1 MKTKEKT
8 KEQIYNEIQDLVLK
22 TSTDNYMEYLKTFRQ
37 VFNSNM
43 TQEEKDDIRKKAY
56 EEYQRK
62 EAELEEILDL
72 AYLDLVT
79 DNSGYNQAI

>member
-22 TSTDNYMEYLKTFRQ
+22 TNTDNYMEYLKTFRQ

-56 EEYQRK
+56 EEYLKK
-62 EAELEEILDL
+62 EENLYDIL
-72 AYLDLVT
+72 AH
-79 DNSGYNQAI
+79 A

>member
-22 TSTDNYMEYLKTFRQ
+22 TNTDNYMEYLKTFRQ

-56 EEYQRK
+56 EEYLKK
-62 EAELEEILDL
+62 EENLYDILAH
-72 AYLDLVT
+72 AYMDYMHD
-79 DNSGYNQAI
+79 DNPIFA

>member
-1 MKTKEKT
+1 MKS

-22 TSTDNYMEYLKTFRQ
+22 TNTDNYMEYLKTFRQ

-56 EEYQRK
+56 EEYLKK
-62 EAELEEILDL
+62 EEDLYDILTH
-72 AYLDLVT
+72 AYMDYMHD
-79 DNSGYNQAI
+79 DNPIFA

>member
-22 TSTDNYMEYLKTFRQ
+22 TSTDNYMEYLKTYRQ
-37 VFNSNM
+37 AFNSNM

-56 EEYQRK
+56 EEYLKK
-62 EAELEEILDL
+62 EENLYDILAH
-72 AYLDLVT
+72 AYMDYMHD
-79 DNSGYNQAI
+79 DNPIFA

>member
-1 MKTKEKT
+1 MKT

-22 TSTDNYMEYLKTFRQ
+22 TNTDNYMEYLKTFRQ

-62 EAELEEILDL
+62 EAELEDILQY

-79 DNSGYNQAI
+79 DNNGYNQAI

>member
-56 EEYQRK
+56 EEYLKK
-62 EAELEEILDL
+62 EEDLYDILAH
-72 AYLDLVT
+72 AYMDYMHD
-79 DNSGYNQAI
+79 DNPIFA

>member
-1 MKTKEKT
+1 MKT
-8 KEQIYNEIQDLVLK
+8 KEQIYNEIKDLVLK
-22 TSTDNYMEYLKTFRQ
+22 TNTDNYMEYLKTFRQ

-56 EEYQRK
+56 EEYLKK
-62 EAELEEILDL
+62 EAELEDILQY

-79 DNSGYNQAI
+79 DNNGYNQAI

>member
-1 MKTKEKT
+1 MKTKEQT

-22 TSTDNYMEYLKTFRQ
+22 TNTDNYMEYLKTFRQ

-56 EEYQRK
+56 EEYLKK
-62 EAELEEILDL
+62 EENLYDILAH
-72 AYLDLVT
+72 AYMDYMHD
-79 DNSGYNQAI
+79 DNPIFA

>member
-1 MKTKEKT
+1 MKSKK
-8 KEQIYNEIQDLVLK
+8 QIYEETRELVETQDK
-22 TSTDNYMEYLKTFRQ
+22 QNYLEYLKTFRQ

-62 EAELEEILDL
+62 EEQLEEILDL
-72 AYLDLVT
+72 AYIDLMESS
-79 DNSGYNQAI
+79 NRAII

>member
-22 TSTDNYMEYLKTFRQ
+22 TNTDNYMEYLKTFRQ

-43 TQEEKDDIRKKAY
+43 TQEEKDDIRKKHM
-56 EEYQRK
+56 K
-62 EAELEEILDL
+62 N
-72 AYLDLVT
+72 T
-79 DNSGYNQAI
+79 

>member
-22 TSTDNYMEYLKTFRQ
+22 TNTDNYMEYLKTFRQ

-56 EEYQRK
+56 EEYLKK
-62 EAELEEILDL
+62 EEDLYDILAH
-72 AYLDLVT
+72 AYMDYMHD
-79 DNSGYNQAI
+79 DNPIFA

>member
-22 TSTDNYMEYLKTFRQ
+22 TNTDNYMEYLKTFRQ

-56 EEYQRK
+56 EEYLKK
-62 EAELEEILDL
+62 EAELEDILQY

-79 DNSGYNQAI
+79 DNNGYNQAI

>member
-22 TSTDNYMEYLKTFRQ
+22 TNTDNYMEYLKTFRQ

-56 EEYQRK
+56 EEYLKK

-79 DNSGYNQAI
+79 DNNGYNQAI

>member
-1 MKTKEKT
+1 MKT

-22 TSTDNYMEYLKTFRQ
+22 TNTDNYMEYLKTFRQ

-56 EEYQRK
+56 EEYLKK
-62 EAELEEILDL
+62 EEDLYDILTH
-72 AYLDLVT
+72 AYMDYMHD
-79 DNSGYNQAI
+79 DNPIFA

>member
-1 MKTKEKT
+1 MKT

-22 TSTDNYMEYLKTFRQ
+22 TNTDNYMEYLKTFRQ

-56 EEYQRK
+56 EEYLKK
-62 EAELEEILDL
+62 ENELYDILAQ
-72 AYLDLVT
+72 AYMDYMH
-79 DNSGYNQAI
+79 DANPIFA